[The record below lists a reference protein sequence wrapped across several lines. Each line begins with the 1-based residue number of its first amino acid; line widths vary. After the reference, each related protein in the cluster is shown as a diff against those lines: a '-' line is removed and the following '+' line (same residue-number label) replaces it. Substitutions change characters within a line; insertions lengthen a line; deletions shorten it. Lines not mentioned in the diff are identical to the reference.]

1 MATTL
6 AAPLPRPTTGPTTRA
21 RWLGRILSGL
31 PALFLGFDA
40 IGKLIAPRAVVEG
53 SARLGIDPALLPV
66 LGVVLAACVALYVVP
81 RTAALGAAL
90 LTGYLGGAV
99 FAHARVADPLFTHTL
114 FPIYFGACLWTGLY
128 LRDPRVRALIAR

>member
-1 MATTL
+1 MTSTL
-6 AAPLPRPTTGPTTRA
+6 AAPLPRPTTRA

-31 PALFLGFDA
+31 PALFLAFDA

-53 SARLGIDPALLPV
+53 SARLGLAPGVLPV

-81 RTAALGAAL
+81 RTAALGAVL

-99 FAHARVADPLFTHTL
+99 FAHVRVDDPLFSHTL
-114 FPIYFGACLWTGLY
+114 LPVCFGACLWAGLS
-128 LRDPRVRALIAR
+128 LRDPRVRALLAR